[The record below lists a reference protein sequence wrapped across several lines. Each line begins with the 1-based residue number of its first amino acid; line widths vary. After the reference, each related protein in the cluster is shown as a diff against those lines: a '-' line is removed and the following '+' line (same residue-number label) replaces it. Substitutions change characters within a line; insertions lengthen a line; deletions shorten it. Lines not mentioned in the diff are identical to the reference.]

1 MKTIKN
7 TQVSRFLFDYKIT
20 SVSFDDT
27 DEINIYGSANI
38 VEQNAIK
45 NIDFILC
52 GVFKDLCDI
61 LRYENKKDCVMVE
74 DRIAD
79 ILFDESPQTPHEL
92 LIQDVLENELF
103 IENVGLV
110 VQEMAVSQQRSLQNL
125 FGNKRRLFLI
135 KDLVRDIG
143 YPTHYYTNNTGE
155 TLSLFMDN
163 VTDVFAHYLRYYQ
176 LMHIGYSYDDS
187 LQLLGLNNVFLIRL
201 LQIYDKNVAA

>member
-7 TQVSRFLFDYKIT
+7 TQVSRFLFDYKIS

-38 VEQNAIK
+38 VENDKIN

-61 LRYENKKDCVMVE
+61 LRYEHKKECILVE
-74 DRIAD
+74 EKIAD
-79 ILFDESPQTPHEL
+79 ILFDNSPQRPYEL
-92 LIQDVLENELF
+92 IIQDVLNNELL

-110 VQEMAVSQQRSLQNL
+110 VQEMPASQQRQMHNF
-125 FGNKRRLFLI
+125 FGNNRRLFLI
-135 KDLVRDIG
+135 QDLVRDIG
-143 YPTHYYTNNTGE
+143 YPSSAVSCNNGE
-155 TLSLFMDN
+155 TLSLFMDK
-163 VTDVFAHYLRYYQ
+163 VTDVFAHYLRYHQ
-176 LMHIGYSYDDS
+176 LMHIGYNYDDA
-187 LQLLGLNNVFLIRL
+187 LHLLGLNNVFLVRL

>member
-7 TQVSRFLFDYKIT
+7 TQVSRFLYDYKIT

-38 VEQNAIK
+38 VEQNTIK

-79 ILFDESPQTPHEL
+79 ILFDESPQSPHEL
-92 LIQDVLENELF
+92 LIQDVLNNELF

-110 VQEMAVSQQRSLQNL
+110 VQEMSVSQQRSLQNL

-135 KDLVRDIG
+135 KDLVRNIG
-143 YPTHYYTNNTGE
+143 YPTHYYANNTGE
-155 TLSLFMDN
+155 TLSLFMDK

-176 LMHIGYSYDDS
+176 LMHIGYGYEESM
-187 LQLLGLNNVFLIRL
+187 QLLGLDNVFLVRL
-201 LQIYDKNVAA
+201 LQSYDKNVAA